1 MGGKSS
7 TSTSSVAIPPEV
19 LARYNAV
26 NARAETA
33 AANPFQ
39 NYTGQFVAGLTNEQ
53 QAGVNQASTSAQTA
67 QPYYQAAAGLTAG
80 AAKDVGALTP
90 GQINQYQNPYTQAVV
105 DPTLKALQQ
114 QQGQQLSDQ
123 QSQAIK
129 SGAGFGER
137 ANISRAQLQGQQGL
151 ATAQAIA
158 PLYQQGYQQ
167 ATQTAMGQQGVVASD
182 LARQMQAGQQL
193 AGLGTGA
200 QQAGIQGAQALLA
213 AGTVGQQTQQADLT
227 AKYQQFLQQQGYP
240 FQTAQFLANIAMGT
254 GALSGSTTSTTQPAP
269 FFSDERLKHD
279 AKRIGE
285 TDDGLPIYSYKYNGD
300 DRTQIGL
307 MAQDVEK
314 KKPEAVGLAPAS
326 DGHMYKTV
334 DYAKAT
340 RAKKYAGGGLMP
352 VDNSMGGAVS
362 PMSMGE
368 AFARGG
374 YAYGGPSILS
384 SVDHKALMAANV
396 DPEAGPYAE
405 HGIYK
410 TPRNVIPG
418 LGGSKINMGKGAPP
432 PSLVTANPAGG
443 STANQIG
450 LGAQALNGLQMV
462 NTGKEAFG
470 TGKGLLLG
478 SAPTQSDPEGAR
490 GLIGGQGKMSGTNI
504 FQSLMGSD
512 KEEADGGLVTQ
523 RHGYDLG
530 GSTGSD
536 TKEVDDGEDSGVVI
550 PGQKGGIPVGAG
562 LKAAKLAVAG
572 SPSGGGQQRGPGN
585 DMLSALALGKGAF
598 DLGKGAMSLFGG
610 AGGAG
615 VGEALLAAPF
625 GFANGGLV
633 PREHHD
639 GSEGNVV
646 GPAGTGL
653 GTLGDLRAIADE
665 TPTENSNM
673 VATVRDEAPEK
684 GSMSDIITRHAT
696 NNNVDPALAMKIAGK
711 ESRGKQNAQADSS
724 TAGGLFGII
733 DDTYHGFGGKPGLK
747 YDPEENARVGT
758 KVIAYN
764 QAALQKAGFEPTHGN
779 TYLAH
784 FFGPAGATSVMRN
797 PDRPISET
805 LSNYDAAA
813 EANPFIAD
821 WTGKDAMNWANAKM
835 GEGKFEAPSRG
846 LGGLMPTL
854 GRSGPGMY
862 SGKEAS
868 QASLGDVVGEF
879 LPKSVPG
886 GSNFWVPALSG
897 LGSMLSSKSHTLAG
911 AVGEGLVGGVSG
923 YQAQKKQEQETVK
936 NIFDMVKDRFTQIQ
950 DLDPK
955 SPTYGQIVFRD
966 KYGTSGT
973 VSPGQVQA
981 SVAKLLTDAGI
992 DPAPYGLGR
1001 TQTANASNVGASAAP
1016 RQLTDAGTQ
1025 TAAGAQPVAKTE
1037 AGTVAPAQNTID
1049 AKVQSIPSKPKEEW
1063 NPGDYEKDMYRN
1075 PENYNIKRGSPED
1088 PNVRLAKIRAM
1099 REEASMIARGQLTGS
1114 PARASEMEHNAKD
1127 EEASLKAD
1135 MKKAYEGDYAT
1146 ALESRK
1152 VGAQKS
1158 TEAIEAYRNASGA
1171 FLDTFPKQEAALME
1185 VAQLQGQGL
1194 KTGLTIEQQA
1204 AFKSALRNLG
1214 FSDDMFI
1221 SRNLADPTQVQY
1233 LSKIAAASIAE
1244 SIAANN
1250 TQRAPASMSALF
1262 KKFSPDPSIDTGAIH
1277 LLLGQTLGDLRYHK
1291 DRAQDYVDNHKGE
1304 DQNKFSSDYLRES
1317 SKQDLY
1323 NKTMAKA
1330 YSDLYLP
1337 SGEPDTARKLAT
1349 SLKERFG
1356 DSYSPKIMQ
1365 RSAPGGGPKTET
1377 PAAPVIPAVADRV
1390 MDQVYPTPKGN
1401 FRWKGTGWERAQ

>member
-1 MGGKSS
+1 MSGKSS

-67 QPYYQAAAGLTAG
+67 QPYYQAAAGLTAN

-105 DPTLKALQQ
+105 DPTVKALQQ
-114 QQGQQLSDQ
+114 QQGQQLAQQ
-123 QSQAIK
+123 QSEAIK

-151 ATAQAIA
+151 ATSQAIA

-405 HGIYK
+405 YGIYK

-432 PSLVTANPAGG
+432 PSLVTANPIGG
-443 STANQIG
+443 NTANQIG

-504 FQSLMGSD
+504 FQSLMGGD
-512 KEEADGGLVTQ
+512 DEKAGGGLVTQ
-523 RHGYDLG
+523 RHGYALD
-530 GSTGSD
+530 GSVDD
-536 TKEVDDGEDSGVVI
+536 TKQVDDGDDSGVVI
-550 PGQKGGIPVGAG
+550 PGMKGGIPVGAG
-562 LKAAKLAVAG
+562 MKAAKLAVAG

-585 DMLSALALGKGAF
+585 DMMDALKLGKGIY
-598 DLGKGAMSLFGG
+598 DLGSGLGSFATMFL
-610 AGGAG
+610 
-615 VGEALLAAPF
+615 
-625 GFANGGLV
+625 ANGGAAD
-633 PREHHD
+633 RKGYQTAGRIED
-639 GSEGNVV
+639 TGI
-646 GPAGTGL
+646 AGTGL
-653 GTLGDLRAIADE
+653 GTMDDLRAIADE
-665 TPTENSNM
+665 APTENAGM
-673 VATVRDEAPEK
+673 VALARDEAPREATPDYRAMVEQAAKQK
-684 GSMSDIITRHAT
+684 GLDVGHAVRLSHGESGLRPIVGDDGSSAGLWQLHVGGVSKQYPSPGLGDEYFKQRRPDL
-696 NNNVDPALAMKIAGK
+696 VDKLSPSEKIAFL
-711 ESRGKQNAQADSS
+711 NAPENQADA
-724 TAGGLFGII
+724 TDFATGHIAKNGAGAWTVARNQNLFGA
-733 DDTYHGFGGKPGLK
+733 GKGEAQPTGL
-747 YDPEENARVGT
+747 T
-758 KVIAYN
+758 
-764 QAALQKAGFEPTHGN
+764 F
-779 TYLAH
+779 
-784 FFGPAGATSVMRN
+784 
-797 PDRPISET
+797 
-805 LSNYDAAA
+805 
-813 EANPFIAD
+813 
-821 WTGKDAMNWANAKM
+821 
-835 GEGKFEAPSRG
+835 
-846 LGGLMPTL
+846 

-897 LGSMLSSKSHTLAG
+897 IGSMLSSKSHTLAG

-973 VSPGQVQA
+973 VSSGQVQA

-1063 NPGDYEKDMYRN
+1063 NPGDYENDMYRN

-1099 REEASMIARGQLTGS
+1099 REEASMIARGQLQGS
-1114 PARASEMEHNAKD
+1114 AARAGEIERNAKD
-1127 EEASLKAD
+1127 EYANLQAD

-1304 DQNKFSSDYLRES
+1304 DQNKFSSDYLRKS